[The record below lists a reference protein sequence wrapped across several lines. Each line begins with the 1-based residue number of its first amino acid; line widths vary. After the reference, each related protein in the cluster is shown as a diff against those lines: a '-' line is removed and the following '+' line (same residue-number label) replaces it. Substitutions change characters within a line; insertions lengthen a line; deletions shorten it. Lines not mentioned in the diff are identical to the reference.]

1 MNVVMDCTLSD
12 VGKGDLIDRNKEIVR
27 DHDQTELPLIALVYS
42 REDYR
47 M

>member
-12 VGKGDLIDRNKEIVR
+12 VEKGDLIDHNKEIVC
-27 DHDQTELPLIALVYS
+27 DHDQTELPLIAPVSS

-47 M
+47 E